1 MAPPRSGVHL
11 TLPTHLM
18 KMIPMNITQ
27 SHVRHALATVSALAL
42 GGALTACA
50 ALSPSSQSASATATG
65 TTAADGRIQVAASFY
80 PIQYLAQAIGGE
92 HVDAAAVTP
101 TNVEPHDYELSPPR
115 RHLLERQG
123 GHPLRLRLPALP

>member
-1 MAPPRSGVHL
+1 
-11 TLPTHLM
+11 M

-80 PIQYLAQAIGGE
+80 PIQYLAQAIGG
-92 HVDAAAVTP
+92 
-101 TNVEPHDYELSPPR
+101 
-115 RHLLERQG
+115 
-123 GHPLRLRLPALP
+123 